1 VAVVVVQVL
10 RIRLRRESLMF
21 GGMNPRQWRALQ
33 QEAMWANELEKYHR
47 PMIDSQKE
55 YGDAMRLWREAT
67 RVNEERNQ
75 VWQALPPESARR
87 SLQALTRTIKSS
99 GLRRQIEGTQRALEA
114 ARTHLGPEALVA
126 ALYVIPSDLG
136 LNEAF
141 EAGFEQA
148 TDKIKEG
155 RADEVLAE
163 GTALASNPQVLGA
176 IERSDP
182 DALVEGAARRLDQ
195 GERGFEG
202 VPRAEIDVETVITS
216 AELTQDKLQA
226 MEYYAKQVVR
236 VLFIDF
242 SVSFIAVN
250 PVLGIAQI
258 LTTLGALGALLGFV
272 EDARARRRDS

>member
-1 VAVVVVQVL
+1 
-10 RIRLRRESLMF
+10 
-21 GGMNPRQWRALQ
+21 
-33 QEAMWANELEKYHR
+33 
-47 PMIDSQKE
+47 
-55 YGDAMRLWREAT
+55 
-67 RVNEERNQ
+67 
-75 VWQALPPESARR
+75 
-87 SLQALTRTIKSS
+87 
-99 GLRRQIEGTQRALEA
+99 
-114 ARTHLGPEALVA
+114 
-126 ALYVIPSDLG
+126 

-258 LTTLGALGALLGFV
+258 LTTLGTLGALLGFV